1 MKPEITVAPPPSPRA
16 EWLTRPE
23 RGSLLLLR
31 AMALVSRLFG
41 RTLARGILYLI
52 AAYFV
57 FFAPTAGR
65 YARNYLRR
73 ALGREPR
80 FSDRFRQVLYFATSI
95 HDRIYLLTDRFEKFE
110 ISVEGE
116 PAMHE
121 VLARGHGAFLLG
133 AHMGSFEV
141 SRVIGINQP
150 GLRVVMAMYPD
161 TASKVNAMLASL
173 RTPVKP
179 EIIYL
184 GQLQAMLDIQ
194 RRLDDGAFVGLLA
207 DRTLGDEPVKELAF
221 LGSRAR
227 FPIGPMRAAALL
239 RRPTIL
245 MLGLYRGGNR
255 YHLVF
260 EPLADFSNVP
270 RAERARAVDDAINRY
285 AELLEKYCRS
295 DPYNWSNWFDF
306 WGDDPPKRAR

>member
-1 MKPEITVAPPPSPRA
+1 MKPEIAIEPAGARA
-16 EWLTRPE
+16 SWLMQPE

-31 AMALVSRLFG
+31 AMGVISTLLG

-57 FFAPTAGR
+57 LFAPSAKR
-65 YARNYLRR
+65 HARHYLRR

-80 FSDRFRQVLYFATSI
+80 LTDVFRQVLYFATSI
-95 HDRIYLLTDRFEKFE
+95 HDRIYLLTDRFDKFE
-110 ISVEGE
+110 ITIEGE
-116 PAMHE
+116 SAMRE
-121 VLARGHGAFLLG
+121 VLARGNGAFLLG

-141 SRVIGINQP
+141 SRIIGIKQP
-150 GLRVVMAMYPD
+150 GLRVVMAMYAD
-161 TASKVNAMLASL
+161 NASKVNAMLAAL
-173 RTPVKP
+173 PTPVKP

-194 RRLDDGAFVGLLA
+194 SRLDEGAFVGLLA
-207 DRTLGDEPVKELAF
+207 DRTPGAESVRELEF
-221 LGSRAR
+221 LGTKAR
-227 FPIGPMRAAALL
+227 FPVGPMRAAALL

-260 EPLADFSNVP
+260 EPLVDFSTV
-270 RAERARAVDDAINRY
+270 RREERANRIEEAIQRYVAV
-285 AELLEKYCRS
+285 LEKSCRS

-306 WGDDPPKRAR
+306 WNDELHRHPQ